1 MAPKTGGSKNHSG
14 SHDQRFQ
21 ELQQCLQTDTPRI
34 DPTQLERRELWG
46 LGKSEV
52 REEWK
57 WADKDNSELLW
68 ALQQGS
74 SLMKIAFLGD
84 YPASYV

>member
-1 MAPKTGGSKNHSG
+1 MPHSEVQPREPARPLQETG
-14 SHDQRFQ
+14 
-21 ELQQCLQTDTPRI
+21 E